1 MHTSPVVWGIF
12 VGVVVIAVLYVRLN
26 VVEARRL
33 RYESERRAINKSDLS
48 QLILEGDRARV
59 RSLGIEVGR

>member
-1 MHTSPVVWGIF
+1 MNTDPVTLTIL
-12 VGVVVIAVLYVRLN
+12 VLLVANTLLRVRTYRI
-26 VVEARRL
+26 EKRRL
-33 RYESERRAINKSDLS
+33 RFERTRRAINKSDLS